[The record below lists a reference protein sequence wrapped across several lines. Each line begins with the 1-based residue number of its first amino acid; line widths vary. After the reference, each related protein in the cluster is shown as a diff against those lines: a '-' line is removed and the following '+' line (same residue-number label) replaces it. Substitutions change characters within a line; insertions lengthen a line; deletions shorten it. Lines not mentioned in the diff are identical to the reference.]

1 MTPEETV
8 RAECAAWGPRD
19 LDEITSY
26 FAPDAIWSI
35 GLERSTPL
43 RKPAARGSGTSV
55 RTNGSR
61 LRYL

>member
-26 FAPDAIWSI
+26 FVPDAILVDWPGKKHTASEA
-35 GLERSTPL
+35 GG
-43 RKPAARGSGTSV
+43 AR
-55 RTNGSR
+55 
-61 LRYL
+61 